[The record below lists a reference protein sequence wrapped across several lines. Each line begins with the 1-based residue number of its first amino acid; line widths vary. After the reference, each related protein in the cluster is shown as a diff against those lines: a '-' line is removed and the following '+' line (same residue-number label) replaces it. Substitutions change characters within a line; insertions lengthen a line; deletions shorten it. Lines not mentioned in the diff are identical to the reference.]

1 MALTPITPRDRL
13 QRLVD
18 LGRKTGRYWWLVAV
32 FAVAGAALS
41 LAFAVTRQKKYQSW
55 ATLFYQERIQSA
67 LLSPGREEAAT
78 RNIGD
83 RYREIL
89 LARPQ
94 LEQIISDP
102 TLDPF
107 PQEND
112 ADLKLEKM
120 RLQIRFVSRGGSAFR
135 IEFTDSDPDR
145 ARRVTDKLT
154 KLLREKE
161 EALRNEQASETV
173 AFATKQQQ
181 TEGAVLQQREQALNE
196 FLAKHPEFVADANAA
211 ATEGALIRRVN
222 KPTPGGPVLS
232 VKERQLRRIQARLD
246 APPNAPPVAV
256 QLPPTPERIAA
267 EAAVTDA
274 NRELRAAQRE
284 LDDVLAKFTDKHPS
298 AIKAQERVS
307 SARDRLRQAQAAVP
321 PIAETIVQP
330 ATPEDRAKLEKEL
343 VQLQAEINEE
353 RTRNGKST
361 EADNTTKRV
370 VQLEIDNTNLRRAVS
385 EQRERVQLL
394 ADGVFRA
401 TMDANQK
408 LAEQGG
414 RLSVVDPAFKPIQPS
429 GPGKTIF
436 MMAGMLLFVTLG
448 LSLAVALALID
459 DRLYRRFDLDQLG
472 IPVLAVIPP
481 ATARKAKPR
490 SRAKSKPT
498 AKRKSTNE
506 PALKR
511 PSTGAIRPGTGG
523 AA

>member
-1 MALTPITPRDRL
+1 L

-18 LGRKTGRYWWLVAV
+18 LGRKTARYWWLIAV

-41 LAFAVTRQKKYQSW
+41 LTFAVMREKKYVSW
-55 ATLFYQERIQSA
+55 STLFYQERIQSS

-83 RYREIL
+83 RYRELL

-102 TLDPF
+102 SLDPH
-107 PQEND
+107 PKEKD
-112 ADLKLEKM
+112 VDLKLEKT

-181 TEGAVLQQREQALNE
+181 AEGAVLQQREQALNE

-222 KPTPGGPVLS
+222 KPATGTPQLS

-246 APPNAPPVAV
+246 ANPDAPPIAVA
-256 QLPPTPERIAA
+256 LPPSPERIAA
-267 EAAVTDA
+267 EAAVADA
-274 NRELRAAQRE
+274 TRELRAAQRE

-298 AIKAQERVS
+298 AIKAQDRVN
-307 SARDRLRQAQAAVP
+307 SARDRLRQAQASVP
-321 PIAETIVQP
+321 AAAETIVKP

-343 VQLQAEINEE
+343 AQLQTEIGEE
-353 RTRNGKST
+353 KTRNGKAS

-436 MMAGMLLFVTLG
+436 MMAGMMLFVTLG

-481 ATARKAKPR
+481 ATARKVK
-490 SRAKSKPT
+490 AKSK
-498 AKRKSTNE
+498 AKGKPGSGAPRKRASTIE
-506 PALKR
+506 PAPKR
-511 PSTGAIRPGTGG
+511 PSTGSIRPGTGG